1 MRFSDWLGRLRRLRS
16 SRSHRRIS
24 QRLNHTDLGLQV
36 DTLED
41 RTLLAATTTIA
52 LDGMGN
58 IVVTDTDGG
67 NTADRLNLSTNAAG
81 TTFNFFDN
89 FNQLTTSIPG
99 ATGDGTN
106 FVTVPLAGVSG
117 VIINTLGGADEVTI
131 RDINAPASLNLTV
144 NGGDGDDSTELRG
157 AVSLAGGDLTINN
170 EEIVFIFGGVVSN
183 TDDVVLN
190 AVASDTK
197 TLNAAGSIF
206 PLAVA
211 QVNLNTGS
219 QVTANSFTATAQA
232 TTTATVNTTIGNV
245 DSRAN
250 ADVLIHGT

>member
-1 MRFSDWLGRLRRLRS
+1 
-16 SRSHRRIS
+16 
-24 QRLNHTDLGLQV
+24 LNHTDLGLQV

-206 PLAVA
+206 SLAVA